1 MRKHVPIESPEKES
15 TMSIGLVTRIAL
27 ASACT
32 FAMAGAY
39 AADIAAGA
47 AKAKQVCAAC
57 HGEDGNGV
65 QQFPD
70 YPKLAGQHGD
80 YLLRSLRDYKNG
92 ARKNAIMAPMAQQL
106 STKEMQDLAA
116 YYASQKGALHVR
128 R

>member
-1 MRKHVPIESPEKES
+1 
-15 TMSIGLVTRIAL
+15 MSIRLLTRIVTTSVCAL
-27 ASACT
+27 AVGTA
-32 FAMAGAY
+32 F

-92 ARKNAIMAPMAQQL
+92 ARKNAIMAPMAQPL
-106 STKEMQDLAA
+106 TDKEMKDLAA
-116 YYASQKGALHVR
+116 YFASRPGSLYVKR
-128 R
+128 